1 MLLYLFG
8 GSFVVFRE
16 SFVEYCFFLDEV
28 GGKWRLGSFFELVF
42 FLRILLYFSLVLK
55 YYVRGRG

>member
-16 SFVEYCFFLDEV
+16 SFVEYCF
-28 GGKWRLGSFFELVF
+28 VF
-42 FLRILLYFSLVLK
+42 G
-55 YYVRGRG
+55 RGRREMEIRKFF